1 MKKLGMSSSDLAR
14 QVWGTTTD
22 KRGYTVARNRD
33 RIGHYLAGTS
43 YPEAENLQRLADAL
57 HVPVETLAIERP
69 ALADESAPMSAH
81 GSTQAGQQPD
91 PGLLRTTMPRPGADL
106 ARFQADRLIS
116 QDLAIKLIQLIL
128 EDDRKR
134 AILSNNGNGNGND
147 GDAPEPGTIISGG
160 GERKAS

>member
-1 MKKLGMSSSDLAR
+1 MKKLGMSSSELAR

-43 YPEAENLQRLADAL
+43 YPEAENLAKLAAAL
-57 HVPVETLAIERP
+57 GVPVETLAIERP
-69 ALADESAPMSAH
+69 AGVGDPTQPAH
-81 GSTQAGQQPD
+81 AHND

-106 ARFQADRLIS
+106 ARFQADRMIS

-128 EDDRKR
+128 EDDKKR
-134 AILSNNGNGNGND
+134 ALSDNGNGNGNGN
-147 GDAPEPGTIISGG
+147 GDATPEPGTIISGG
-160 GERKAS
+160 ERKAS

>member
-1 MKKLGMSSSDLAR
+1 MMKKLGMSSSELAR

-43 YPEAENLQRLADAL
+43 YPEAENLAKLAAAL
-57 HVPVETLAIERP
+57 GVPVETLAIERS
-69 ALADESAPMSAH
+69 AGVGDAPMSAH
-81 GSTQAGQQPD
+81 GSTQAHND
-91 PGLLRTTMPRPGADL
+91 PGLLRTTMSRPGTDL
-106 ARFQADRLIS
+106 ARFQADRMIS

-134 AILSNNGNGNGND
+134 ALSSNGN

-160 GERKAS
+160 AESKAS